1 MVGQLTTAQFTQLC
15 EQFGR
20 DSFHRR
26 PVDVRPTQAQIK
38 GQLGPIIK
46 WLEANCIAPFYVT
59 KERRTYEGSVSD
71 VVFYFTEAQDKMVFT
86 LCYGEIFT

>member
-1 MVGQLTTAQFTQLC
+1 MVGQLTTAQFEQLC
-15 EQFGR
+15 KQFGK

-38 GQLGPIIK
+38 GQLKHIIK
-46 WLEANCIAPFYVT
+46 WLEENCISPFYIT
-59 KERRTYEGSVSD
+59 KDRRSRTDPTKD
-71 VVFYFTEAQDKMVFT
+71 VVFYFTDPQDKMVFT